1 MNTLQTTLTALQSQ
15 LESQKEASKYY
26 YENVFSKEVAT
37 LEASIVELFK
47 EHTSETYKINVQ
59 SGGEQLKI
67 YAPIQENPENIWR
80 HNAVTIDHYSRY
92 KEEAKARLSY
102 YSTDCEYD
110 NAPVVSYLVTV
121 GKVAQLLSQ
130 INDMMPTWKAE
141 YQQYA
146 QKRYATFE
154 QPISHTEFAIRKT
167 EAEILEEG
175 LASYKQAGFT
185 HTVSSRTEC
194 ERHYNIDYDQEGAY
208 TLEIKPNQYFDLQT
222 GRSRYDYVRVYAFEV
237 VGHIKNGK
245 VEMNV
250 KTTAVEDG
258 SFSPV
263 VVTKARFDDFIATV
277 YNWEN
282 FDRAKYNA
290 KQTERYLDHMSKFT
304 TIIEMA

>member
-1 MNTLQTTLTALQSQ
+1 MNTLQTTLTALKSQ

-26 YENVFSKEVAT
+26 YDNVFAKEIAT
-37 LEASIVELFK
+37 LEASIVEWFCK
-47 EHTSETYKINVQ
+47 FTGETYTIKIE
-59 SGGEQLKI
+59 SGGETLQI
-67 YAPIQENPENIWR
+67 YSLDQEKADMWR
-80 HNAVTIDHYSRY
+80 HNAITINYYSRY
-92 KEEAKARLSY
+92 NEEAKAKLSF
-102 YSTDCEYD
+102 YSKECEYD
-110 NAPVVSYLVTV
+110 DTKTIAYLKTLGMVSVLMP
-121 GKVAQLLSQ
+121 Q
-130 INDMMPTWKAE
+130 INFMMPTWKAE

-185 HTVSSRTEC
+185 HTISSRTEC
-194 ERHYNIDYDQEGAY
+194 ERHYNVDYQLEGAY

-222 GRSRYDYVRVYAFEV
+222 GRGRYDNVRVYAFEV
-237 VGHIKNGK
+237 VGHVKNGK
-245 VEMNV
+245 VEMNI

-258 SFSPV
+258 SFSPI

-282 FDRAKYNA
+282 FDRPKYNA

-304 TIIEMA
+304 TVVEVA

>member
-26 YENVFSKEVAT
+26 YDNVFAKEIAT
-37 LEASIVELFK
+37 LEASIVEWFCK
-47 EHTSETYKINVQ
+47 FTGETYTIKIE
-59 SGGEQLKI
+59 SGGETLQI
-67 YAPIQENPENIWR
+67 YSLDQEKADMWR
-80 HNAVTIDHYSRY
+80 HNAITINYYSRY
-92 KEEAKARLSY
+92 NEEAKAKLSF
-102 YSTDCEYD
+102 YSKECEYD
-110 NAPVVSYLVTV
+110 DTKTIAYLKTL
-121 GKVAQLLSQ
+121 GMVAVLLNQ
-130 INDMMPTWKAE
+130 INFMMPTWKAE

-167 EAEILEEG
+167 EAEILEQG

-194 ERHYNIDYDQEGAY
+194 ERHYNVDYQLEGAY

-237 VGHIKNGK
+237 VGHVKNGK
-245 VEMNV
+245 VEMNI

-304 TIIEMA
+304 TVVEVA

>member
-26 YENVFSKEVAT
+26 YDNVFAKEIAT
-37 LEASIVELFK
+37 LEASIVEWFCK
-47 EHTSETYKINVQ
+47 FTGETYTIKNE
-59 SGGEQLKI
+59 SGGETLQI
-67 YAPIQENPENIWR
+67 YSLGEEKADMWR
-80 HNAVTIDHYSRY
+80 HNAITINYYSRY
-92 KEEAKARLSY
+92 NEEAKAKLSF
-102 YSTDCEYD
+102 YSKEVEYD
-110 NAPVVSYLVTV
+110 DTKTIAYLKTL
-121 GKVAQLLSQ
+121 GMVAVLLHQ
-130 INDMMPTWKAE
+130 INFMMPTWKAE

-194 ERHYNIDYDQEGAY
+194 ERHYNVDYQLEGAY
-208 TLEIKPNQYFDLQT
+208 TLEVKPNQYFALQT
-222 GRSRYDYVRVYAFEV
+222 GRGRYDNVQVYAFEV
-237 VGHIKNGK
+237 VGHVKNGK
-245 VEMNV
+245 VEMNI

-304 TIIEMA
+304 TVVEVA

>member
-26 YENVFSKEVAT
+26 YENVFTKEIAT
-37 LEASIVELFK
+37 LEASIVEWFYK
-47 EHTSETYKINVQ
+47 FTGETYTIKIE
-59 SGGEQLKI
+59 SGGETLQI
-67 YAPIQENPENIWR
+67 YSLDQEKADMWR
-80 HNAVTIDHYSRY
+80 HNAITINYYSRY
-92 KEEAKARLSY
+92 NEEAKAKLSF
-102 YSTDCEYD
+102 YSKECEYD
-110 NAPVVSYLVTV
+110 DTKTIAYLKTL
-121 GKVAQLLSQ
+121 GMVAVLLNQ
-130 INDMMPTWKAE
+130 INFMMPTWKAE

-185 HTVSSRTEC
+185 HTISSRTEC
-194 ERHYNIDYDQEGAY
+194 ERHYNVDYQLEGAY

-222 GRSRYDYVRVYAFEV
+222 GRGRYDNVRVYAFEV
-237 VGHIKNGK
+237 VGHVKNGK
-245 VEMNV
+245 VEMNI

-258 SFSPV
+258 SFSPI

-304 TIIEMA
+304 TVVEVA

>member
-1 MNTLQTTLTALQSQ
+1 M
-15 LESQKEASKYY
+15 
-26 YENVFSKEVAT
+26 
-37 LEASIVELFK
+37 
-47 EHTSETYKINVQ
+47 
-59 SGGEQLKI
+59 
-67 YAPIQENPENIWR
+67 
-80 HNAVTIDHYSRY
+80 
-92 KEEAKARLSY
+92 
-102 YSTDCEYD
+102 
-110 NAPVVSYLVTV
+110 VSVLMP
-121 GKVAQLLSQ
+121 Q
-130 INDMMPTWKAE
+130 INFMMPTWKAE

-167 EAEILEEG
+167 EAEILEQG

-185 HTVSSRTEC
+185 HTVSSSTVC
-194 ERHYNIDYDQEGAY
+194 ERQYNIPYDQEGAY
-208 TLEIKPNQYFDLQT
+208 TLEVKPQYFDLQT
-222 GRSRYDYVRVYAFEV
+222 GRGRYDHVRVYAFEV

-245 VEMNV
+245 VEMNI

-258 SFSPV
+258 SFSPI

-304 TIIEMA
+304 KVVEVA

>member
-26 YENVFSKEVAT
+26 YENVFTKEIAT
-37 LEASIVELFK
+37 LEASIVEWFYK
-47 EHTSETYKINVQ
+47 FTGETYTIKIE
-59 SGGEQLKI
+59 SGGETLQI
-67 YAPIQENPENIWR
+67 YSIDQEKADMWR
-80 HNAVTIDHYSRY
+80 HNAITINYYSRY
-92 KEEAKARLSY
+92 NEEAKAKLSF
-102 YSTDCEYD
+102 YSKECEYD
-110 NAPVVSYLVTV
+110 DTKTIAYLKTL
-121 GKVAQLLSQ
+121 GMVAVLLNQ
-130 INDMMPTWKAE
+130 INFMMPTWKAE

-185 HTVSSRTEC
+185 HTISSRTEC
-194 ERHYNIDYDQEGAY
+194 ERHYNVDYQLEGAY

-222 GRSRYDYVRVYAFEV
+222 GRGRYDNVRVYAFEV
-237 VGHIKNGK
+237 VGHVKNGK
-245 VEMNV
+245 VEMNI

-258 SFSPV
+258 SFSPI

-304 TIIEMA
+304 TVVEVA

>member
-1 MNTLQTTLTALQSQ
+1 MNTLKTTLTALQSQ
-15 LESQKEASKYY
+15 LQSQKEASKYY
-26 YENVFSKEVAT
+26 YDNVFSKEVAT
-37 LEASIVELFK
+37 LETSIAEWFYQF
-47 EHTSETYKINVQ
+47 TGETYIIKLE
-59 SGGEQLKI
+59 SGGETLQI
-67 YAPIQENPENIWR
+67 YSSEADVKDMWR
-80 HNAVTIDHYSRY
+80 HNAITVYHYARY
-92 KEEAKARLSY
+92 GEEAKAKLSF
-102 YSTDCEYD
+102 YSKEVEYND
-110 NAPVVSYLVTV
+110 TETIAYLKTL
-121 GKVAQLLSQ
+121 GMVAVLLPQ
-130 INDMMPTWKAE
+130 INFMMPTWLAE

-185 HTVSSRTEC
+185 HTISSSTVC
-194 ERHYNIDYDQEGAY
+194 ERQYNIPYDQEGAY
-208 TLEIKPNQYFDLQT
+208 TLEVKPQYFDLQT
-222 GRSRYDYVRVYAFEV
+222 GRGRYDHVRVYAFEV

-245 VEMNV
+245 VEMNI

-258 SFSPV
+258 SFSPI

-282 FDRAKYNA
+282 FDSVKYNA

-304 TIIEMA
+304 TVVEVA

>member
-26 YENVFSKEVAT
+26 YDNVFAKEIAT
-37 LEASIVELFK
+37 LEASIVEWFCK
-47 EHTSETYKINVQ
+47 FTGETYTIKIE
-59 SGGEQLKI
+59 SGGETLQI
-67 YAPIQENPENIWR
+67 YSLDQEKADMWR
-80 HNAVTIDHYSRY
+80 HNAITINYYSRY
-92 KEEAKARLSY
+92 NEEAKAKLSF
-102 YSTDCEYD
+102 YSKECEYD
-110 NAPVVSYLVTV
+110 DTKTIAYLKTLGMVSVLMP
-121 GKVAQLLSQ
+121 Q
-130 INDMMPTWKAE
+130 INFMMPTWKAE

-194 ERHYNIDYDQEGAY
+194 ERHYNVDYQLEGAY

-304 TIIEMA
+304 TVVEVA